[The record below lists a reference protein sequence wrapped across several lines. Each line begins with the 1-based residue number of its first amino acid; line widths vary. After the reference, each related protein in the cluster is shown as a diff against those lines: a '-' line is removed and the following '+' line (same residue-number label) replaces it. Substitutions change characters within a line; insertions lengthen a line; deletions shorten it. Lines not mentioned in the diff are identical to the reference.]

1 MIQAA
6 SLVVVA
12 FSLLLIAFTVVV
24 FAKPA
29 TAERFVAQFASSAR
43 SHYLEQAFRILV
55 GAALIVL
62 SPAMWQ
68 SAVFRLVGWAI
79 LISSVALMCAPW
91 QWHHR
96 FGERIRPMFMR
107 YLKVYALGAFAFGV
121 LLLYGVFV
129 GGRAA

>member
-1 MIQAA
+1 M
-6 SLVVVA
+6 VVA
-12 FSLLLIAFTVVV
+12 FSVLLIAFTGVV
-24 FAKPA
+24 FAKPMI
-29 TAERFVAQFASSAR
+29 AERILAQFAGSAR

-62 SPAMWQ
+62 SPGMWH
-68 SAVFRLVGWAI
+68 SAVFRLAGWAI
-79 LISSVALMCAPW
+79 LITSVALMCAPW

-107 YLKVYALGAFAFGV
+107 YLKVYALAAFAFGV